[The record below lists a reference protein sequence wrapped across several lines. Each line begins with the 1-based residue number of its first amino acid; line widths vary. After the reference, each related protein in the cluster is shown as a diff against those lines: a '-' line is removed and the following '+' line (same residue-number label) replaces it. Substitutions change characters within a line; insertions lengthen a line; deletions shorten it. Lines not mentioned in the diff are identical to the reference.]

1 MNRPINWGNP
11 LILLKSSLRLRL
23 MLGTLLWISIA
34 LIAAS
39 FVLTGYFKDYASKQF
54 QASLQVH
61 LDQLTTSFNVDT
73 QGVPNLSQSLSDPRF
88 NQPLSGLYW
97 QINTQDGV
105 AALRSRSLWDDI
117 INLPPYDLNLTGIR
131 TLTVT
136 DPEVQTVQLLVR
148 TITLEDQPNQKWILI
163 VAGSTKELEHTLS
176 DWSMRLTFFLIFL
189 FVSLSIAAISQ
200 VMLSLSPLRSL
211 QKSMENLRTSPMSR
225 LKGTF
230 PQEVQPLIDDF
241 NMALDQNE
249 QVISRARTQTGDL
262 AHALKTPLAV
272 LTNAAQRES
281 KNTAGNHE
289 FARLVSE
296 QTAMMQRHI
305 DWRLKR
311 ARTATTQDALH
322 GEIEIAPVI
331 EQLSRVMQRI
341 HPLRTIALSVQCI
354 PADIRFYGEIQDLQE
369 ILGNLLDNA
378 YKWAYSKITVH
389 VSITGKKLTI
399 VISDDGP
406 GLLAEQY
413 HQVVERGVRTDEKM
427 PGSGLGLSIV
437 QELVSLYQG
446 SMELTQ
452 SADAGLC
459 VTLKF

>member
-1 MNRPINWGNP
+1 MLRPANWGHP
-11 LILLKSSLRLRL
+11 LVLLKRSLRLRL
-23 MLGTLLWISIA
+23 MLGTLVWISIA
-34 LIAAS
+34 LVVAS
-39 FVLTGYFKDYASKQF
+39 FILTGYFKDYAHKQF
-54 QASLQVH
+54 QRSLQVH
-61 LDQLTTSFNVDT
+61 LDQLTTSFNTDT
-73 QGVPNLSQSLSDPRF
+73 KGEPNLSQTLSDPRF

-97 QINTQDGV
+97 QINSQDGV
-105 AALRSRSLWDDI
+105 AVLRSRSLWDDI
-117 INLPPYDLNLTGIR
+117 LSLPPYDVNLTGIR
-131 TLTVT
+131 TLTLT
-136 DPEVQTVQLLVR
+136 DPEVQTVQILLR
-148 TITLEDQPNQKWILI
+148 TITLEDQPNQKWTLI
-163 VAGSTKELEHTLS
+163 VAGSTRELEHILS
-176 DWSMRLTFFLIFL
+176 DWSLRLTLFLIFL

-211 QKSMENLRTSPMSR
+211 QKSMENLRSSPMSR
-225 LKGTF
+225 LKGNF

-241 NMALDQNE
+241 NIALDQNE

-281 KNTAGNHE
+281 KNTHTNQD

-331 EQLSRVMQRI
+331 AQLSRVMQRI
-341 HPLRTIALSVQCI
+341 HPLREIALSVQCV
-354 PADIRFYGEIQDLQE
+354 PADIRFHGEIQDLQE

-389 VSITGKKLTI
+389 ASMTGKKLTI
-399 VISDDGP
+399 AIADDGP
-406 GLLAEQY
+406 GLSPEQCQ
-413 HQVVERGVRTDEKM
+413 QVIARGVRTDEKM

-446 SMELTQ
+446 SMELTP

>member
-1 MNRPINWGNP
+1 MNRLINWGNP
-11 LILLKSSLRLRL
+11 LVLLKSSLRLRL

-54 QASLQVH
+54 QTSLQVH
-61 LDQLTTSFNVDT
+61 LDQLTTSFNVDAK
-73 QGVPNLSQSLSDPRF
+73 GVPNLSQTLSDPRF

-97 QINTQDGV
+97 QINAQDGV

-117 INLPPYDLNLTGIR
+117 ISLPPFDLDLTGIR

-176 DWSMRLTFFLIFL
+176 DWSLRLTFFLIFL

-211 QKSMENLRTSPMSR
+211 QKSMENLRASPMSR

-281 KNTAGNHE
+281 KNTAVNHE

-389 VSITGKKLTI
+389 VSMTGKKLTI

>member
-11 LILLKSSLRLRL
+11 LVLLKSSLRLRL

-54 QASLQVH
+54 QTSLQVH
-61 LDQLTTSFNVDT
+61 LDQLTTSFNVDAK
-73 QGVPNLSQSLSDPRF
+73 GVPNLSQSLSDPRF

-97 QINTQDGV
+97 QINAQDGV

-117 INLPPYDLNLTGIR
+117 ISLPPYDLDLTGIR

-176 DWSMRLTFFLIFL
+176 DWSLRLTFFLIFL
-189 FVSLSIAAISQ
+189 FLSLSIAAISQ

-211 QKSMENLRTSPMSR
+211 QKSMENLRASPMSR

-230 PQEVQPLIDDF
+230 PQELQPLIDDF

-281 KNTAGNHE
+281 KNAAGNHE

-378 YKWAYSKITVH
+378 YKWAYSKITVQ
-389 VSITGKKLTI
+389 VSMTGKKLTI
-399 VISDDGP
+399 IILDDGP
-406 GLLAEQY
+406 GLLPEQCQ
-413 HQVVERGVRTDEKM
+413 QVIERGVRTDEKM

-452 SADAGLC
+452 SADSGLC

>member
-389 VSITGKKLTI
+389 VSMTGKKLTI

>member
-11 LILLKSSLRLRL
+11 LVLLKSSLRLRL

-73 QGVPNLSQSLSDPRF
+73 QGVPNLYQSLSDPRF

-241 NMALDQNE
+241 NLALDQNE
-249 QVISRARTQTGDL
+249 QVITQ
-262 AHALKTPLAV
+262 
-272 LTNAAQRES
+272 
-281 KNTAGNHE
+281 
-289 FARLVSE
+289 
-296 QTAMMQRHI
+296 
-305 DWRLKR
+305 
-311 ARTATTQDALH
+311 
-322 GEIEIAPVI
+322 
-331 EQLSRVMQRI
+331 
-341 HPLRTIALSVQCI
+341 
-354 PADIRFYGEIQDLQE
+354 
-369 ILGNLLDNA
+369 
-378 YKWAYSKITVH
+378 
-389 VSITGKKLTI
+389 
-399 VISDDGP
+399 
-406 GLLAEQY
+406 
-413 HQVVERGVRTDEKM
+413 
-427 PGSGLGLSIV
+427 
-437 QELVSLYQG
+437 
-446 SMELTQ
+446 
-452 SADAGLC
+452 
-459 VTLKF
+459 